1 MTTPDAHRPL
11 NSPPEDGIGDRIRQ
25 AREKLGL
32 SQARLAEK
40 TKEQDRFEGKGIPRS
55 VLIGY
60 EAGKHKPGARELRLL
75 CDALDL
81 DVAQLL
87 YGQQDLRE
95 DIDSV
100 RAAMHAGMRA
110 DLAAALRVGFSLM
123 RLKPHERDAFGSLIF
138 GMVNKTFKTEEAA
151 GQLWELAELLE
162 LDVLGRL
169 LPGES
174 YPEAASKMGKAI
186 LTGDGLSR
194 FLALLGPQM
203 GEAVKAEPKLPKKS
217 RKSD

>member
-11 NSPPEDGIGDRIRQ
+11 TSPPENGIGARIRQ
-25 AREKLGL
+25 ARENLGL

-60 EAGKHKPGARELRLL
+60 EAGKYKPGARELRLL
-75 CDALDL
+75 CEALDL
-81 DVAQLL
+81 DIAQLL

-151 GQLWELAELLE
+151 AQLWELAELLE
-162 LDVLGRL
+162 LDVIARL

-174 YPEAASKMGKAI
+174 YPEASSKVRKAI
-186 LTGDGLSR
+186 VTGDGLSR
-194 FLALLGPQM
+194 FLALLGPQT
-203 GEAVKAEPKLPKKS
+203 GEAMKAEPKPQKGKS
-217 RKSD
+217 KN